1 LNRANELVISGR
13 LSERDALRHTPAG
26 VALVNFRIV
35 HESEQV
41 EAGTERKVYV
51 EVACVAAENE
61 ARLVAAAPL
70 RAAVRLTG
78 FLAGKGYSGGRSD
91 GQSGGSSGGQTGSSA
106 GGRPGRQLVL
116 HVTRIEFEE
125 SDLNLRPVD
134 PAPSGM
140 TGRRRDGDGT

>member
-1 LNRANELVISGR
+1 MNRANELVISGR

-78 FLAGKGYSGGRSD
+78 FLAGKGYSGG
-91 GQSGGSSGGQTGSSA
+91 SSGGQVESGAGS
-106 GGRPGRQLVL
+106 RTGRQLVL

-134 PAPSGM
+134 PVPSGM
-140 TGRRRDGDGT
+140 TGKRRDGDGT